1 MTMFQRLYDQLS
13 TLILKFRHKIGF
25 DKVEHV
31 DAESVDPGAPLP
43 QGAEEMPQAP
53 QLTFFEKL
61 KALPSTLKTNIYN
74 FFVPPPTMVPAQ
86 LETPEI
92 DFDDGDE
99 SGPLKG
105 QMIYVLIAVFFVV
118 AVVWAALA
126 QIDEV
131 VRAEG
136 AVVPSD
142 NVQVVQSR
150 LPGSIVDIK
159 ANLGD
164 RVLKGDVLFRIE
176 DEDVVANFDDNEI
189 NRYSALAA
197 IVRLEAERDGAITI
211 TFPQD
216 LIDNAPE
223 IVAQERALFY
233 SRQTAKDGEL
243 DVLTQESESL
253 QRAIK
258 EREAEARVAS
268 RQVDTIEKEREIL
281 APLVEKGFE
290 PELVLLSIDA
300 RLQEAMGRK
309 ELAELGATRLRSD
322 LTTQQKKFTSLVN
335 RFKTDAETQLVE
347 MRTLAAQAAARLDA
361 LRGKVA
367 YAEVRVPVDGTISV
381 VHIKTVGGVVE
392 AGAVLAE
399 VIPFEEEVTVRARV
413 MPDDV
418 AKIVPGQ
425 RVRISLS
432 SYDVSRYARLMG

>member
-1 MTMFQRLYDQLS
+1 M
-13 TLILKFRHKIGF
+13 
-25 DKVEHV
+25 
-31 DAESVDPGAPLP
+31 
-43 QGAEEMPQAP
+43 
-53 QLTFFEKL
+53 
-61 KALPSTLKTNIYN
+61 
-74 FFVPPPTMVPAQ
+74 
-86 LETPEI
+86 
-92 DFDDGDE
+92 
-99 SGPLKG
+99 
-105 QMIYVLIAVFFVV
+105 
-118 AVVWAALA
+118 
-126 QIDEV
+126 
-131 VRAEG
+131 
-136 AVVPSD
+136 
-142 NVQVVQSR
+142 
-150 LPGSIVDIK
+150 
-159 ANLGD
+159 
-164 RVLKGDVLFRIE
+164 
-176 DEDVVANFDDNEI
+176 ANFDDNEI